1 MDVKRVKGWC
11 AMLATLVMAILLL
24 PVTARA
30 AEAEEGYDE
39 RALEVYQELMDAV
52 SNIGWLEEEIQV
64 KGWYDHEK
72 WYAENASDVAGRV
85 PYGELSDVD
94 RFMYEWTFHG
104 IMVLKDSDYLPWGD
118 IMESSDSFYEWNA
131 FKSYSGNID
140 EALDAAYRK
149 VVDFQYDYMLSHG
162 NEPYDFTK
170 FIQND
175 AIVVGSGS
183 TEPGPSQGVGQE
195 PSDSG
200 ALEPDPGL
208 VLPSGT
214 PSQSQVRDQEVP
226 EGEREGGGGSPW
238 EAVMDRLAGLMLTLL
253 VLAVSGIALAVV
265 IIRRKKK
272 GD

>member
-39 RALEVYQELMDAV
+39 RALEVFQELMDIMEDV
-52 SNIGWLEEEIQV
+52 TWIGEEAKAWES
-64 KGWYDHEK
+64 KDYK
-72 WYAENASDVAGRV
+72 YSSDISERV
-85 PYGELSDVD
+85 PCGELSEVD
-94 RFMYEWTFHG
+94 QMVYYWCFLHYKDIVEDPIMFTIDDTMESREIFHEFFDFRRNKG
-104 IMVLKDSDYLPWGD
+104 KDS
-118 IMESSDSFYEWNA
+118 
-131 FKSYSGNID
+131 D
-140 EALDAAYRK
+140 EALDAAFRK

-175 AIVVGSGS
+175 AIVVG
-183 TEPGPSQGVGQE
+183 PGPSQGVGQE
-195 PSDSG
+195 PSGSG
-200 ALEPDPGL
+200 ALEPEQGSDPGL

-226 EGEREGGGGSPW
+226 EGESEGGGVSPW